1 MNAGL
6 RKSTFDRRLSYECKA
21 CGTVAERLRPDR
33 KCEKCGKLLWEALV
47 EDKRAVVKL
56 RQDGSD

>member
-1 MNAGL
+1 M
-6 RKSTFDRRLSYECKA
+6 RKSTFERRLSYECKA

-47 EDKRAVVKL
+47 EDQREGKETGGVRACGK
-56 RQDGSD
+56 